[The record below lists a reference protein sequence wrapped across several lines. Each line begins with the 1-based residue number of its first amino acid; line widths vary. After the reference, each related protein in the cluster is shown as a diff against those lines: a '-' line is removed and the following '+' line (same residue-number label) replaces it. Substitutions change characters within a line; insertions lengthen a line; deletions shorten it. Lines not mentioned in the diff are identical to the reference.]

1 MTLIKKDE
9 NALKLI
15 HKNTTLITK
24 RRNLVRNLILKQLKN
39 PESHDVHFDKE
50 SSLDQNGVPLD
61 RWTVTNLVDS
71 EEFNSIVNN
80 LVNNSMTPQQH
91 EWNTATKTLEMKM
104 NCLTYI
110 RAEQTSIVSLLMW
123 MLIAILLGLLLLY
136 VKF

>member
-24 RRNLVRNLILKQLKN
+24 RRNLVLNLILKQLKN